1 MKIEAAFKIENGRIV
16 PFNIVMEEYLHTNLK
31 EGDVFSGLLTINN
44 GPSLRSVLQNASMW
58 LFNTNI
64 AIALNDSGQDMRTFF
79 KESYFVSWSKHTVKE
94 HIWNRISLALF
105 DTEKSRALDSKQ
117 FCEVG
122 ETVGRIMAENK
133 GIVVNWPSRESLMME
148 QLNNE

>member
-16 PFNIVMEEYLHTNLK
+16 PFNTVMGEYLHTNLK

-79 KESYFVSWSKHTVKE
+79 KEGYFVSWSKPTVKE

-105 DTEKSRALDSKQ
+105 DTEKSKALDSKQ